1 VRRAGSREEL
11 RPLLVTSR
19 SPNAKRV
26 VVVGGGIGGLAAAA
40 LLARAGHAVTLLEA
54 NGYLG
59 GKSRRITLDGQRM
72 DTGPAIVTFPGVWKE
87 LTRRWDA
94 LGGDEPAE
102 EVAGLR
108 LRRLPEVGRY
118 YFRGEE
124 VPLPIPEGHRW
135 RGAWERFVGMHGG
148 LGPDITRLLTTDW
161 YEPGIRPSLLRLL
174 RLYGARPTT
183 RSYLDGLGWL
193 PEGLREVIAIHT
205 LNAGVGPAR
214 TPALYASMPAVMSV
228 DGVWVPEGGVY
239 EIVRALARL
248 ARAAGAELR
257 TGEPVHSIERGKVT
271 TAQGEY
277 EADAVVSGL
286 DADVLEDILKSG
298 KDRASKKSPL
308 PIPYLVVVASEAK
321 RQLQPPLNSLLPKR
335 YSCSG
340 VAIYAA
346 LREELPERTPTHG
359 VVLPSDP
366 EALYAALEVNKEPE
380 ETMAF
385 VDYYRP
391 GEPYPNDKGVLAL
404 GLTAPP
410 NGAEYGIGDAFVA
423 RELERVGRALRLPR
437 PVEEYFGE
445 HEVLHPGYFAERG
458 SSGGALY
465 GAVRPFWMS
474 GPLHRPRYSDR
485 KRPWLWRVGA
495 SVHPGGGIPA
505 VLGGAMISTSR
516 LLRFLRR

>member
-1 VRRAGSREEL
+1 SREEL
-11 RPLLVTSR
+11 HPLLVTSR

-54 NGYLG
+54 NAWLG
-59 GKSRRITLDGQRM
+59 GKSRRIELDGQRM

-87 LTRRWDA
+87 LLRRWDA

-102 EVAGLR
+102 EIAGLS

-124 VPLPIPEGHRW
+124 VPLPVPEGHRW

-161 YEPGIRPSLLRLL
+161 YEPSIRPALLRLL

-183 RSYLDGLGWL
+183 RSYLDRLGWL

-214 TPALYASMPAVMSV
+214 TPALYASMPAVMTV

-239 EIVRALARL
+239 EIVRSLEKL

-257 TGEPVHSIERGKVT
+257 TGEPIHSIERGKVT

-277 EADAVVSGL
+277 KADAVVSGL
-286 DADVLEDILKSG
+286 DASVLEDILKSG
-298 KDRASKKSPL
+298 KDRASKGSPL
-308 PIPYLVVVASEAK
+308 PTPY
-321 RQLQPPLNSLLPKR
+321 SLLPKR
-335 YSCSG
+335 FSCSG
-340 VAIYAA
+340 VAIYTA
-346 LREELPERTPTHG
+346 LRKELPERTPTHG

-366 EALYAALEVNKEPE
+366 EALYATLEANMEPE
-380 ETMAF
+380 EAMAF

-391 GEPYPNDKGVLAL
+391 GEPYPNGKGVLAL

-410 NGAEYGIGDAFVA
+410 NGGQYGIGDAFVA
-423 RELERVGRALRLPR
+423 RELKRVGRALRLPR

-458 SSGGALY
+458 SPGGALY

-516 LLRFLRR
+516 LLRSLRR